1 MGSRLLLLFL
11 ALIGAATTAE
21 AEGSHGVFGVLG
33 ADDRRV
39 VDAGEARWFA
49 VGRIERRDGN
59 FCTGVLIAP
68 ARVLTAAHC
77 LWDLRAGRFLF
88 PFDLHFLAGYRR
100 GRYVGYAVVQE
111 IVTSP
116 ELRFDSRG
124 RPARIEDDWA
134 VLELARPIVGVAP
147 LSVFDSGLEEMRPGE
162 VVLTRIGYS
171 RDRPHLPMRVRNCH
185 LLARAFGGILLV
197 HDCDATY
204 GDSGSPLLV
213 RTPSGY
219 RVLGVQSA
227 LMELGARALPVAV
240 LVHGHIPE
248 ELLH

>member
-1 MGSRLLLLFL
+1 ML
-11 ALIGAATTAE
+11 
-21 AEGSHGVFGVLG
+21 
-33 ADDRRV
+33 
-39 VDAGEARWFA
+39 DAGDARWFA

-59 FCTGVLIAP
+59 FCTGVLIAS

-77 LWDLRAGRFLF
+77 VWDAAAGRFVF

-100 GRYVGYAVVQE
+100 GRHMGRAVAAEV
-111 IVTSP
+111 VTSP
-116 ELRFDSRG
+116 ELRFDARG
-124 RPARIEDDWA
+124 RPTRVEDDWA
-134 VLELARPIVGVAP
+134 VLRLARPIVEITP
-147 LSVFDSGLEEMRPGE
+147 LPVFDEGLEALRLRDL
-162 VVLTRIGYS
+162 VLTRIGYS
-171 RDRPHLPMRVRNCH
+171 RDRPHLPMRVRRCH
-185 LLARAFGGILLV
+185 LLARAFGGVLLV

-227 LMELGARALPVAV
+227 LMELGPRRLPVAV

-248 ELLH
+248 KLLH